1 MSSAEETL
9 ELNRVFPYKPTE
21 IDEGMKYLGFCLKPN
36 DDHKEDWNWLLEK
49 LEKRLKMWSH
59 K

>member
-21 IDEGMKYLGFCLKPN
+21 IDEGMKYLGFFIKPN
-36 DDHKEDWNWLLEK
+36 FYHICDWMWLQKKVEK
-49 LEKRLKMWSH
+49 N
-59 K
+59 